1 MTQYAGPV
9 PSQPDHTWAL
19 PSAAPSATVH
29 RPSSGLAIASLILSF
44 LALVGV
50 LAVAGWMFV
59 SGTPLPGETKSPL
72 SGELQAVPTNRT
84 LEGARLAA
92 AVSATVENNLGEVS
106 NLTCAD
112 TARLTQGVVTVCH
125 GFSGGDPWVLSWFS
139 RIGTASSPC
148 SRHTVLR
155 SAGVCREL
163 VSFPRNCRILAR
175 RCHGDAKSRL
185 FDHRTGGSPN

>member
-1 MTQYAGPV
+1 MTQYAGPL

-19 PSAAPSATVH
+19 PSAAPSARAG
-29 RPSSGLAIASLILSF
+29 RPASGLAIVSLILSL
-44 LALVGV
+44 LALLGV

-106 NLTCAD
+106 NLSCPDIPRVA
-112 TARLTQGVVTVCH
+112 QGVVTICH
-125 GFSGGDPWVLSWFS
+125 GSISGDPWSVVVIFENRDGRFTLL
-139 RIGTASSPC
+139 P
-148 SRHTVLR
+148 V
-155 SAGVCREL
+155 
-163 VSFPRNCRILAR
+163 
-175 RCHGDAKSRL
+175 
-185 FDHRTGGSPN
+185 